1 MQTPT
6 GVAKSIL
13 LIIIKKSVA
22 DMSDNGG
29 NPSSNIKRLL
39 NVANQMGASY
49 RVKKAIVEAALVE
62 SNGKHLRYGDRDSV
76 GILQQRPSMGWG
88 SPNDSIEKDAK
99 DFLSRAIKLDKSFK
113 GSSGQL
119 AQAVQRSAFPD
130 RYDQRGR
137 DAAKYIGQGG
147 GQSSGGMGQVSGSV
161 TASATVPGVDRSK
174 ERMLAK
180 LQYLQSPEQAQ
191 PTMGSGLIGLKQTL
205 DTLVDTPA
213 QTVTAKKNY
222 NVNVPGNTVG
232 SSGGSGRAN
241 VEQLAAMAKR
251 FGLQVREDGVG
262 DKVDPVHAP
271 NSYHYRKTKYA
282 GRAAAFDASGDPR
295 KMSQFARAVAD
306 RYGKDVEELFWNGQ
320 GATNIKNRKR
330 VGKGFVSGH
339 TDHVHVADVD

>member
-22 DMSDNGG
+22 DMPDNGG

-62 SNGKHLRYGDRDSV
+62 SNGRHIRYGDRDSV

-180 LQYLQSPEQAQ
+180 LQYLQTPEQSQ
-191 PTMGSGLIGLKQTL
+191 STMGSGLIGLKQTL
-205 DTLVDTPA
+205 DTLADTPA
-213 QTVTAKKNY
+213 QTATSTKKY
-222 NVNVPGNTVG
+222 NANVPLGGTQ
-232 SSGGSGRAN
+232 SPSGKTDIT
-241 VEQLAAMAKR
+241 QLAAMAKR
-251 FGLQVREDGVG
+251 FGLAVREDGVN
-262 DKVDPVHAP
+262 DKVDPVHASG
-271 NSYHYRKTKYA
+271 SYHYRKSGHGA
-282 GRAAAFDASGDPR
+282 ARAAFDASGDPA
-295 KMSQFARAVAD
+295 KMQQFARAVAQK
-306 RYGKDVEELFWNGQ
+306 YGKSLEELFWNGP
-320 GATNIKNRKR
+320 GAANIKNGKR

>member
-1 MQTPT
+1 M
-6 GVAKSIL
+6 AN
-13 LIIIKKSVA
+13 
-22 DMSDNGG
+22 NGG
-29 NPSSNIKRLL
+29 NPRDNIKRLL

-49 RVKKAIVEAALVE
+49 RVKKALVEAALVE
-62 SNGKHLRYGDRDSV
+62 SGGRHIRYGDRDSV

-99 DFLSRAIKLDKSFK
+99 DFLSRAIKVDKSFK

-137 DAAKYIGQGG
+137 DAANYIGKP
-147 GQSSGGMGQVSGSV
+147 SGGAPSVQTSGV
-161 TASATVPGVDRSK
+161 ATASATVPGIDRSK

-180 LQYLQSPEQAQ
+180 LQYLQNPDQTPSS
-191 PTMGSGLIGLKQTL
+191 MGSSLIGLKQTL
-205 DTLVDTPA
+205 TSLADTPS
-213 QTVTAKKNY
+213 QTVTASKAY
-222 NVNVPGNTVG
+222 NANVQGMPQRGGN
-232 SSGGSGRAN
+232 GRTN

-251 FGLQVREDGVG
+251 YGLQVREDGVN
-262 DKVDPVHAP
+262 DKVDPVHATG
-271 NSYHYRKTKYA
+271 SYHYRKTKYG

-295 KMSQFARAVAD
+295 KMSQFARAVAQ
-306 RYGKDVEELFWNGQ
+306 RYGKDVDELFWNGP
-320 GATNIKNRKR
+320 GAANVKNHSR

>member
-62 SNGKHLRYGDRDSV
+62 SNGRHIRYGDRDSV

-205 DTLVDTPA
+205 DTLADTPA
-213 QTVTAKKNY
+213 QTATATKKY
-222 NVNVPGNTVG
+222 STNVPMGASPNA
-232 SSGGSGRAN
+232 SGK
-241 VEQLAAMAKR
+241 VDITQLAAMAKR
-251 FGLQVREDGVG
+251 YGLRVGEDGVN

-271 NSYHYRKTKYA
+271 GSYHYRKTSHGNA
-282 GRAAAFDASGDPR
+282 RAAFDASGDPA
-295 KMSQFARAVAD
+295 KMESFTRAVAQK
-306 RYGKDVEELFWNGQ
+306 YGKHLKELFWNGP
-320 GATNIKNRKR
+320 GATNIKNGKR